1 MNFKNNA
8 QRKAVHANKN
18 KGFGKWLWQNE
29 FSNIEKKKALNV
41 YYYPKDVKELSTKNW
56 NELPNK
62 VQTNFANLHNYT
74 KAEDRNFDK
83 ALKIKKENNNI
94 RKAMRKL

>member
-1 MNFKNNA
+1 MPYKSDA

-18 KGFGKWLWQNE
+18 KGFAKWLWQNE
-29 FSNIEKKKALNV
+29 FSNIEKKKGLNV
-41 YYYPKDVKELSTKNW
+41 YYYPKDAKDLSSKNW

-74 KAEDRNFDK
+74 KAQDRNIDK
-83 ALKIKKENNNI
+83 EFKIKKESDNI